1 MPRALLSADPAFMA
15 LKQAPAVAGLLH
27 LREQWLGGG
36 ALSPARFLFHPAG
49 DVYLVRWA
57 AGEVPIAEGCTS
69 RVPLAHASQVPMQR
83 TSRPADAHSQPVC
96 ACVCGARRW
105 SAEGGHRVRL
115 LAPHSLQAELKLD
128 VAALRS
134 SPVRQP
140 PASERAAAELSR
152 GWGAPLQLG
161 GLAGRALC
169 SGPAAVRVMGCA
181 APHAAAPW
189 AGSAALPPPL
199 QRRSLPLLSPQLA
212 LMQAV
217 LDHHHGSYSS
227 ELRAAGLAAAK
238 REEAT
243 VAAAGASADAAEF
256 PGSGP
261 SAS

>member
-15 LKQAPAVAGLLH
+15 LKQTPAVAGLLR

-69 RVPLAHASQVPMQR
+69 QVPLAHASQVLCSAPAGQPMR
-83 TSRPADAHSQPVC
+83 TPSLCVC

-115 LAPHSLQAELKLD
+115 LAPHSLQEELKLD

-140 PASERAAAELSR
+140 PASERAAAEPSR
-152 GWGAPLQLG
+152 GWGAPLQLS
-161 GLAGRALC
+161 GLAGRAQALC
-169 SGPAAVRVMGCA
+169 SGPEKVPCVSWAVPHRTLQPPGPAARPCLH
-181 APHAAAPW
+181 P
-189 AGSAALPPPL
+189 SNAAL
-199 QRRSLPLLSPQLA
+199 SLLS
-212 LMQAV
+212 
-217 LDHHHGSYSS
+217 HHSW
-227 ELRAAGLAAAK
+227 R
-238 REEAT
+238 
-243 VAAAGASADAAEF
+243 
-256 PGSGP
+256 
-261 SAS
+261 